1 MERSPN
7 FERLKKAIFFEEP
20 DYVPIAEMVVDA
32 EVKKAFLG
40 KKIDETVKKEGPVTV
55 DLQENIEFWK
65 RAGYDYINISP
76 EVFCKIPEIRRTGR
90 GKYSLYQEEDQEKK
104 WANEGQGV
112 IGSMK
117 DLEEYVW
124 PDLSAIDYGSIFRE
138 IEKGTPPGMKV
149 ICQGNNILNLAWR
162 MMGLEGF
169 SLAIFKEPDLVQK
182 VVAKCGE
189 ITMHIFH
196 HAAEFSCVGG
206 LWYGDDVAYVDGLMW
221 SPKVLKKYL
230 YPWLEETAEIC
241 RRHHLLF
248 IYHSDGDI
256 RKVVDDLI
264 GIGAHAIHPIEPK
277 AMDIK
282 EMKKKY
288 AGKIALIGNIDL
300 NYTLTLGSPAEV
312 EEEVKQRIREIAPG
326 GGYCLGSSMS
336 VTNYVP
342 IENYKAMLGAA
353 MKYGKY
359 PISL

>member
-1 MERSPN
+1 MDRSPN
-7 FERLKKAIFFEEP
+7 FERLRKAIFFEEP
-20 DYVPIAEMVVDA
+20 DYLPIAELLIDA
-32 EVKKAFLG
+32 EVKKTFLE
-40 KKIDETVKKEGPVTV
+40 KKIDASLKKEGPLTV
-55 DLQENIEFWK
+55 DLQEDIEFWK
-65 RAGYDYINISP
+65 KAGYDYVNILAG
-76 EVFCKIPEIRRTGR
+76 VFCKSPEIRKTGL

-104 WANEGQGV
+104 WANEGKGI

-117 DLEEYVW
+117 DLEEFVW
-124 PDLSAIDYGSIFRE
+124 PDLSAIDYGSVFKK
-138 IEKGTPPGMKV
+138 IEESLPSGMKV
-149 ICQGNNILNLAWR
+149 ICSGHSILNLAWR
-162 MMGLEGF
+162 MMGLERF
-169 SLAIFKEPDLVQK
+169 SLAIFQEPDLVDK

-189 ITMHIFH
+189 ITMHIFR
-196 HAAEFSCVGG
+196 HAAEYPCVGG
-206 LWYGDDVAYVDGLMW
+206 LWFMDDVAYVDGLMW

-248 IYHSDGDI
+248 VYHSDGDI
-256 RKVVDDLI
+256 RKVIDDLI
-264 GIGAHAIHPIEPK
+264 GIGVHAIHPIEPK

-282 EMKKKY
+282 ELKEKY

-342 IENYKAMLGAA
+342 IANYRAMLGAA

-359 PISL
+359 PISF